1 MQEAVKTMLAAD
13 ARTRPSPR
21 DWVYVNNFAKPD
33 QPIAIELP
41 SGRAPGFKE
50 AMRKLIEDLKI
61 AAPAAFQS
69 EDYQTRR
76 SAIDEAFQKKQFE
89 AFSGL
94 REKAG
99 EKAILLL
106 RTPVGFALA
115 PSENGQVV
123 PPDEFNAWPEAET
136 PASAGRHRGARN
148 GPRTDRPS
156 DPAMGQAAAR
166 RRARA
171 QSGNRQ
177 IRGRPFDRG
186 SRGRLRRS
194 STRRPAHRYGSRRP
208 DRERADVRRPER
220 RREGETGEPL
230 QWTAFDRYEVNV
242 LIAQNGAAGAPVVE
256 ELHPTLGNLIGRI
269 DYVSSHGV
277 LMTNFRLI
285 KPGAIH
291 RASGGYLLI
300 DARSLLIEPFSWT
313 ALKRALRRG
322 EVVIEDVGRF
332 LGLTSTVSLEP
343 DPIPLQV
350 KVVLLGDRLLY
361 FLLSAFDPDLG
372 EHFKI
377 LADFED
383 DLARN
388 PENEAIFARLVGSLA
403 HRDGLRALDREATAR
418 VVEHAARLAAHSG
431 KLSLRV
437 NDLREALIEADLCA
451 REAKRDLVARADV
464 ERALHARERRASR
477 LRDRMQ
483 EAILER
489 VALIATEGVRVGQVN
504 GLSVIEIGGFAFGR
518 PTRITCQTRPGGGKV
533 VDIEREVELGGPIHS
548 KGVLILSGFLAGRYA
563 LDTPM
568 SLFASLVFEQSYG
581 GVEGDS
587 ASSAELYAL
596 LSALADAPLRQ
607 DLAVTGS
614 VNQHGDVQAIGGAN
628 EKIEGFFDI
637 CNARGLTGTQGVLI
651 PAANVQHLM
660 LREDV
665 VKACADGRF
674 AVYPIATIDEGVAL
688 LTGLEAGKR
697 QADGAFPPGSVN
709 RRAEDRLRAFADIRK
724 NFGKEA
730 ASPAQNG
737 EQSAMTSAPLGF
749 KRMVL
754 GLHQGAPRR
763 ATALA
768 VEFAQLFD
776 IELLGLFIEDAGLRH
791 LAGMPFAREI
801 SSLGGGWR
809 RIEPARATRELDLAA
824 GSAERQFVEA
834 ARALERR
841 QFEIVRACAAEALAA
856 TLRSGDIVAIG
867 APVAAAERAAEPFAS
882 LLEAAFGSSAAVML
896 APARLARSA
905 GPIVAIAAG
914 PDDPSIAAAAAIA
927 EAAGE
932 QLVVVDLASGRGG
945 RVAGG
950 AARGR
955 APSSPSPTTP
965 CPRRCKV

>member
-1 MQEAVKTMLAAD
+1 MNDPLVVAGSGALALPAGQLYRACDPSRLGFASTADLAPIDGLIGQARALEAVEIGAKIDKKGFNLFVIGPTGVGMQEAVKAMLAED
-13 ARTRPSPR
+13 ARTRPSPT

-33 QPIAIELP
+33 RPIAIELP

-50 AMRKLIEDLKI
+50 AMHKLIEDLKI

-89 AFSGL
+89 AFSTL

-115 PSENGQVV
+115 PSQNGQVV
-123 PPDEFNAWPEAET
+123 PPDEFNAWPEAKRKQAQADIEALESNLEHIVRQIPQWDKQRRDDVRALNRET
-136 PASAGRHRGARN
+136 AKFAVDHLIEEV
-148 GPRTDRPS
+148 
-156 DPAMGQAAAR
+156 AAAFADIPR
-166 RRARA
+166 VAKH
-171 QSGNRQ
+171 
-177 IRGRPFDRG
+177 ID
-186 SRGRLRRS
+186 
-194 STRRPAHRYGSRRP
+194 TV
-208 DRERADVRRPER
+208 RADLIENVPMFAARGDGG
-220 RREGETGEPL
+220 EGEAGEPL
-230 QWTAFDRYEVNV
+230 QGAAFDRYEVNV
-242 LIAQNGAAGAPVVE
+242 LIAQNGAAGAPIVD

-269 DYVSSHGV
+269 DYVSAHGV

-300 DARSLLIEPFSWT
+300 DARALLIEPFSWS

-322 EVVIEDVGRF
+322 EIVIEDVGRF

-350 KVVLLGDRLLY
+350 KVVLFGDRLLY
-361 FLLSAFDPDLG
+361 FLLSAWDPDLG
-372 EHFKI
+372 ELFKI

-383 DLARN
+383 DLARTV
-388 PENEAIFARLVGSLA
+388 ENEAIFARLVGSLA
-403 HRDGLRALDREATAR
+403 RRDGLRALDAQATAR
-418 VVEHAARLAAHSG
+418 VVEHAARLSAHSG

-451 REAKRDLVARADV
+451 REAKRDIVARADV
-464 ERALHARERRASR
+464 ERALQARVRRASR
-477 LRDRMQ
+477 LRDRTQ
-483 EAILER
+483 EAILEG
-489 VALIATEGVRVGQVN
+489 VALIATEGTRIGQIN

-548 KGVLILSGFLAGRYA
+548 KGVLILGGFLAGRYA

-637 CNARGLTGTQGVLI
+637 CAARGLTGTQGVLI
-651 PAANVQHLM
+651 PASNVQHLM

-674 AVYPIATIDEGVAL
+674 AVYPIASIDEGVAL
-688 LTGLEAGKR
+688 LTGLGAGRR
-697 QADGAFPPGSVN
+697 QADGAFPPGSLN

-724 NFGKEA
+724 NFGKDGG
-730 ASPAQNG
+730 ASP
-737 EQSAMTSAPLGF
+737 S
-749 KRMVL
+749 
-754 GLHQGAPRR
+754 
-763 ATALA
+763 
-768 VEFAQLFD
+768 
-776 IELLGLFIEDAGLRH
+776 
-791 LAGMPFAREI
+791 
-801 SSLGGGWR
+801 
-809 RIEPARATRELDLAA
+809 
-824 GSAERQFVEA
+824 SAEN
-834 ARALERR
+834 RR
-841 QFEIVRACAAEALAA
+841 
-856 TLRSGDIVAIG
+856 
-867 APVAAAERAAEPFAS
+867 
-882 LLEAAFGSSAAVML
+882 
-896 APARLARSA
+896 
-905 GPIVAIAAG
+905 
-914 PDDPSIAAAAAIA
+914 
-927 EAAGE
+927 
-932 QLVVVDLASGRGG
+932 
-945 RVAGG
+945 
-950 AARGR
+950 
-955 APSSPSPTTP
+955 
-965 CPRRCKV
+965 